1 MTVLTVLEFIEQKAQ
16 FHGIMKYNEQ
26 RHSFDLEQCNIV
38 DHGIYFFVDG
48 IDILKVGK
56 ADGKFGLK
64 GRLNNYRYDNL
75 QTRAEF
81 DRTANRLYTIFEDPK
96 MREKSIVVWV
106 LPVPMVESIFEG
118 YSVQMSRA
126 RSLEEQ
132 LSRQAEKEGH
142 SLLLSGQH

>member
-1 MTVLTVLEFIEQKAQ
+1 MKVLDFIKNKAVFHDVMT
-16 FHGIMKYNEQ
+16 YNDQ
-26 RHSFDLEQCNIV
+26 RHSFDMQPCDII
-38 DHGIYFFVDG
+38 DHGVYFFVDG

-75 QTRAEF
+75 EARSDT
-81 DRTANRLYTIFEDPK
+81 DRTAYRLYTIFQDPK
-96 MREKSIVVWV
+96 MREKQIYVYV